1 MAAAGAAVT
10 SEVSQAMFHPR
21 ARLCREIR
29 KRPQFRAAGMT
40 DRPAAVMDIRLSM
53 KKNAD
58 RTIRQAMR
66 PALLSVG
73 LSLLGG
79 CTTTPSDPSAQ
90 QPLYLAMS
98 DEDVAIADAAV
109 QDTLENVLSGATT
122 VWQNASSGHSGAVT
136 PKDTFKAK
144 AGFFCRVYEETLS
157 IGAKIES
164 YTDTACRDTDGLWKP
179 IE

>member
-1 MAAAGAAVT
+1 MAGVAVAVT
-10 SEVSQAMFHPR
+10 SEVSQAMFHPQ

-29 KRPQFRAAGMT
+29 KRPQFLAAGMT
-40 DRPAAVMDIRLSM
+40 DRPGPAMDTPLPKM
-53 KKNAD
+53 KNAD

-66 PALLSVG
+66 PALLSVS
-73 LSLLGG
+73 LSLLGA
-79 CTTTPSDPSAQ
+79 CTTTPSAPPEQ

-98 DEDVAIADAAV
+98 DDDVAIADATV

-122 VWQNASSGHSGAVT
+122 VWRNASSGNSGAIT

-144 AGFFCRVYEETLS
+144 GGFFCRVYEETLS